1 MYGVS
6 VIRDNLRRARLS
18 RRHIPVGAVLL
29 LCLSAV
35 CACSRREA
43 PKDVLSVSIPA
54 QKWLLDSIVG
64 DRFQVVSVIETGA
77 NPETFEPSLRQLA
90 DMERSALYFIVG
102 NLDFEISSLDRIREN
117 YPDMQIVDSSR
128 GIERVHSGH
137 AHSHAGGEEHC
148 HGEAGD
154 PHVWSSLPN
163 ARLMARNMYD
173 KVVELDPVN
182 RDYYTARYRNLDA
195 GLAALNDSVS
205 RELAPLRNRTFL
217 VWHPSLSYFA
227 RDYGLR
233 QVSVETAGKESSPA
247 QYRDR
252 LDKART
258 VNPLVFFTQAEFDS
272 RQAQSMAAELKVP
285 VVSISM
291 MQENLPAQIKTIANE
306 LLKAY
311 N

>member
-1 MYGVS
+1 M
-6 VIRDNLRRARLS
+6 LM
-18 RRHIPVGAVLL
+18 
-29 LCLSAV
+29 LCLLAV
-35 CACSRREA
+35 CACGSGEA
-43 PKDVLSVSIPA
+43 YRKYVLSVSIPA

-64 DRFQVVSVIETGA
+64 DRFKVISMIETGA

-90 DMERSALYFIVG
+90 DMERSALYFTVG
-102 NLDFEISSLDRIREN
+102 NLDFEISSLDKIREN

-128 GIERVHSGH
+128 GIERVHSEH
-137 AHSHAGGEEHC
+137 VHSHSEEGEEHC
-148 HGEAGD
+148 HGEDGD

-163 ARLMARNMYD
+163 ARIMARNMYD
-173 KVVELDPVN
+173 KVVELDPAN
-182 RDYYTARYRNLDA
+182 QDYYTARYRDLDA
-195 GLAALNDSVS
+195 GLASLNDSVS

-247 QYRDR
+247 QYRVR
-252 LDKART
+252 LDKARV

-272 RQAQSMAAELKVP
+272 RQAQSMAAELDVP

-291 MQENLPAQIKTIANE
+291 MQANLPAQIKTIANE